1 VGGVARD
8 SNEPLKLIEQERTDG
23 VGMTEQ
29 IAWFRDEYAFLSNF
43 YSSEIAYEGVVFPT
57 VEHAFQAA
65 KTMDIDERRK
75 IAATQA
81 PGSAKR
87 LGRRVKLRPDWEQ
100 IKVGLMRDLLRNKFS
115 EPDLAARLLATG
127 STELIEGNNWNDTFW
142 GVCRGRGRNM
152 LGQLLMEVREE
163 IARTKA

>member
-1 VGGVARD
+1 
-8 SNEPLKLIEQERTDG
+8 
-23 VGMTEQ
+23 
-29 IAWFRDEYAFLSNF
+29 
-43 YSSEIAYEGVVFPT
+43 
-57 VEHAFQAA
+57 
-65 KTMDIDERRK
+65 
-75 IAATQA
+75 
-81 PGSAKR
+81 
-87 LGRRVKLRPDWEQ
+87 
-100 IKVGLMRDLLRNKFS
+100 MRDLLRNKFS

>member
-1 VGGVARD
+1 MA
-8 SNEPLKLIEQERTDG
+8 
-23 VGMTEQ
+23 EQ

-43 YSSEIAYEGVVFPT
+43 YWSEIEYEGVLFPT

-75 IAATQA
+75 ISATPA

-87 LGRRVKLRPDWEQ
+87 LGRRVKLRSDWER
-100 IKVGLMRDLLRNKFS
+100 IKVGLMRDLLRIKFS
-115 EPDLAARLLATG
+115 DPDLAARLLATG
-127 STELIEGNNWNDTFW
+127 SADLIEGNNWNDTFW

-152 LGQLLMEVREE
+152 LGQLLMEVRGE
-163 IARTKA
+163 IR

>member
-1 VGGVARD
+1 MND
-8 SNEPLKLIEQERTDG
+8 
-23 VGMTEQ
+23 Q

-43 YSSEIAYEGVVFPT
+43 YSSEIEHEGIVFPT

-65 KTMDIDERRK
+65 KTMDIERRK
-75 IAATQA
+75 IAATPA

-115 EPDLAARLLATG
+115 DPDLAARLLATG
-127 STELIEGNNWNDTFW
+127 SAELIEGNNWNDTFW

-163 IARTKA
+163 IRKARAIAQG